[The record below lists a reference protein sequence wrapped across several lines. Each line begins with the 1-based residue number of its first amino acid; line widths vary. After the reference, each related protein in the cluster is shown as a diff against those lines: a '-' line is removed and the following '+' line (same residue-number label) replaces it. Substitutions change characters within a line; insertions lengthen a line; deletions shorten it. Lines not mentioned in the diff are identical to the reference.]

1 MMVFMRCST
10 DSINLETLCLWKLLD
25 LFREKRWG
33 FTSSEPRLFVVIV
46 VIVVVVFVVVFV
58 VVVLGVAM
66 EVFLFVLFV
75 VVDDDDDVD
84 NMLLVEVFVLLF
96 V

>member
-1 MMVFMRCST
+1 MRCST
-10 DSINLETLCLWKLLD
+10 DSINLDTLCLWKLLD

-46 VIVVVVFVVVFV
+46 VIVVVVVF
-58 VVVLGVAM
+58 VVLGVAM
-66 EVFLFVLFV
+66 EVFLVLLLV
-75 VVDDDDDVD
+75 VVDDDVD
-84 NMLLVEVFVLLF
+84 NVLLVEVFVLLF

>member
-1 MMVFMRCST
+1 MRCST
-10 DSINLETLCLWKLLD
+10 DSINLDTLCLWKLLD

-46 VIVVVVFVVVFV
+46 VIVVVVFAVVFTVFVV
-58 VVVLGVAM
+58 VVVLGVAI
-66 EVFLFVLFV
+66 EVFLLLLLV
-75 VVDDDDDVD
+75 VVDDDDVD
-84 NMLLVEVFVLLF
+84 NVLLVEVFVLL